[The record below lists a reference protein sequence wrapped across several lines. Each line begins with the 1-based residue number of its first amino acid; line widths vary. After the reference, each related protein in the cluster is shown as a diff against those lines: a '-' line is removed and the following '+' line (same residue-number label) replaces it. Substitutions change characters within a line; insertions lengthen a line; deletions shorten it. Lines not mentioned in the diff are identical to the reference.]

1 MPKQLKIRRVKRMN
15 KLNILG
21 IDKRF
26 HILFISMIAVLSI
39 LLLSSSKS
47 YSQEDLH
54 MKIVYEP
61 EQETSLTWNLKDEH
75 EFTQEWFTKEERISF
90 TVDLSHYKDELGEG
104 VIPFAVSASHNN
116 DAVNE
121 IEVKPSSTSSVTGKY
136 NVSFQIPKED
146 GEIDIFIDIK
156 EENEWG
162 IPSGHKIPFK
172 IKRDTTPPEVSVTGV
187 EDGELFVPDEDGKP
201 QFPVFKLEVEDE
213 HFDPEGVYAIVD
225 GKRNELKRAKDNIFT
240 FDGISE
246 DGKYNVQFSASDRN
260 GNTKPTKE
268 MTIYVHNDPIEL
280 EVYVDGKE
288 KEDLSEPI
296 RNNDDTELTLKF
308 KNVIPIKD

>member
-15 KLNILG
+15 KLDILG

-47 YSQEDLH
+47 YSQEELK
-54 MKIVYEP
+54 MKIEYET
-61 EQETSLTWNLKDEH
+61 EQGTPQTWNVKDE
-75 EFTQEWFTKEERISF
+75 FNQEWFTKKDNISF

>member
-54 MKIVYEP
+54 MKIEYET
-61 EQETSLTWNLKDEH
+61 EQGTPQTWSVKDEH
-75 EFTQEWFTKEERISF
+75 EFNQEWFTKKDNISF
-90 TVDLSHYKDELGEG
+90 TVDLSYYKDKLDEG
-104 VIPFAVSASHNN
+104 VIPIAVSASHNN
-116 DAVNE
+116 DAVNK
-121 IEVKPSSTSSVTGKY
+121 INVTPSSSFTGVY
-136 NVSFQIPKED
+136 DISFDIPKED
-146 GEIDIFIDIK
+146 GHIDISIDIK
-156 EENEWG
+156 EENN
-162 IPSGHKIPFK
+162 IPSGHNPISFT
-172 IKRDTTPPEVSVTGV
+172 IMRDTTSPDVSVTGV

-201 QFPVFKLEVEDE
+201 QFPVFKLAVEDE
-213 HFDPEGVYAIVD
+213 HFDPEGVYVIVD

-246 DGKYNVQFSASDRN
+246 DGKYNVQFSARDR
-260 GNTKPTKE
+260 KS
-268 MTIYVHNDPIEL
+268 V
-280 EVYVDGKE
+280 V
-288 KEDLSEPI
+288 
-296 RNNDDTELTLKF
+296 
-308 KNVIPIKD
+308 

>member
-15 KLNILG
+15 KLDILG

-47 YSQEDLH
+47 YSQEELK
-54 MKIVYEP
+54 MKIEYET
-61 EQETSLTWNLKDEH
+61 EQGTPQTWNVKDE
-75 EFTQEWFTKEERISF
+75 FNQEWFTKKDNISF
-90 TVDLSHYKDELGEG
+90 TVDLSYYKDKLGEEE
-104 VIPFAVSASHNN
+104 IPFAVSADKDVNN
-116 DAVNE
+116 LNV
-121 IEVKPSSTSSVTGKY
+121 TSSSSGTGVY
-136 NVSFQIPKED
+136 DVSLDIPKED
-146 GEIDIFIDIK
+146 GHIDISIDIK
-156 EENEWG
+156 EENN
-162 IPSGHKIPFK
+162 IPSGHNPISFT

-246 DGKYNVQFSASDRN
+246 DGKYNVQFSARDR
-260 GNTKPTKE
+260 KS
-268 MTIYVHNDPIEL
+268 V
-280 EVYVDGKE
+280 V
-288 KEDLSEPI
+288 
-296 RNNDDTELTLKF
+296 
-308 KNVIPIKD
+308 